1 MATLLPWCEARKCGL
16 RLNRVPFFVQH
27 QRWGVESTSSGRV
40 TVPVGWLDA
49 VWLLSLVKYKYEG
62 VEYGL
67 FSVERYCSDD

>member
-1 MATLLPWCEARKCGL
+1 M
-16 RLNRVPFFVQH
+16 QH

-62 VEYGL
+62 VEYGF
-67 FSVERYCSDD
+67 FSIERSCSDD